1 MKKKGPFR
9 HGQLVVNL
17 DTGFP
22 AVVLRF
28 KGRGLVEV
36 RSQATGRVFT
46 KNYYYL
52 EDYVE
57 YNTRMQQ

>member
-1 MKKKGPFR
+1 MKRKGPFR

-28 KGRGLVEV
+28 KGRGGVEV
-36 RSQATGRVFT
+36 RSQATGQVFT
-46 KNYYYL
+46 KNYRWL
-52 EDYVE
+52 EDYVD
-57 YNTRMQQ
+57 YNKRMQQ